1 MKRIC
6 AVLFLALF
14 IMLVSCDGEVD
25 SPQIP
30 DPDFP
35 SFDIPVIDVPAGDVT
50 SIEIDYQEFSDSYS
64 TEKAE
69 ASGVYIVDSIY
80 PSQAILPA
88 YRGQYEAAYQAIED
102 CYYKTRTT
110 LMNLREQGQISDEQY
125 YERLYEAEKEWS
137 LSHFNLDT
145 AWQSSNCWTT
155 FTVVARISNTST
167 EDQPFRYAIYKD
179 PVCYFSEPVTL
190 KANSEETYTL
200 EINTSGKYMEA
211 FFTGC
216 TIEDIPVST

>member
-50 SIEIDYQEFSDSYS
+50 SIEIDYQVFSTSYNGD
-64 TEKAE
+64 KAE
-69 ASGVYIVDSIY
+69 ASGVYIVDEIY

-88 YRGQYEAAYQAIED
+88 YRVKYEADYQAIGD
-102 CYYKTRTT
+102 YYYGIRRT
-110 LMNLREQGQISDEQY
+110 LMNMVQQGQISNEQY
-125 YERLYEAEKEWS
+125 YEKLDEMKKES
-137 LSHFNLDT
+137 DLTYFKFNT
-145 AWQSSNCWTT
+145 AWQNSNCWTP
-155 FTVVARISNTST
+155 FTVIAKISNTST
-167 EDQPFRYAIYKD
+167 EDHPFRYAIYKD
-179 PVCYFSEPVTL
+179 PICYFSEPVTL

-200 EINTSGKYMEA
+200 EINTGGK
-211 FFTGC
+211 FINTFITGC

>member
-1 MKRIC
+1 M
-6 AVLFLALF
+6 FLALVL
-14 IMLVSCDGEVD
+14 MLASCDGEVD

-50 SIEIDYQEFSDSYS
+50 SIEIDIQEFSDSYS

-88 YRGQYEAAYQAIED
+88 YRGKYEADYQAIGD
-102 CYYKTRTT
+102 YYYGIRRN
-110 LMNLREQGQISDEQY
+110 LMNMRQQGQISNEQY
-125 YERLYEAEKEWS
+125 YEKLDEMKKES
-137 LSHFNLDT
+137 DLTYFKFDT
-145 AWQSSNCWTT
+145 AWQSSNCWTP
-155 FTVVARISNTST
+155 FTVVVRISNTST
-167 EDQPFRYAIYKD
+167 EDHTFRYVIYKA
-179 PVCYFSEPVTL
+179 PVCYFSEPVTV
-190 KANSEETYTL
+190 KANSEDIYIL
-200 EINTSGKYMEA
+200 EINTGGKYMEA